1 MSKTTA
7 APKSAVSKETETK
20 TPDYGYLAE
29 KDPSSLHH
37 ALKAFIEDHNGPEV
51 DIKTI
56 QAVLSA
62 HGTFQKSEYNKN
74 REDYK
79 PRTAASIYKG
89 GVTTSK
95 NFEWVV
101 NPETG
106 ESERVEVQTE
116 EAPKEVEAPK
126 TETKAPARRTR
137 KAPAKTETK
146 VEAPKAPARRTR
158 KPAAA
163 AK

>member
-1 MSKTTA
+1 MSNTTTA
-7 APKSAVSKETETK
+7 KVPNYA
-20 TPDYGYLAE
+20 YLAE

-37 ALKAFIEDHNGPEV
+37 ALKAFIEDHGGPEV

-62 HGTFQKSEYNKN
+62 HGTFQKSDYNKK

-95 NFEWVV
+95 NFEWVI

-106 ESERVEVQTE
+106 EAEQVEVQAQKA
-116 EAPKEVEAPK
+116 EAPKEAEAPATK
-126 TETKAPARRTR
+126 KAPARRTPAKAQA
-137 KAPAKTETK
+137 KAPAKTTTT
-146 VEAPKAPARRTR
+146 RRPR
-158 KPAAA
+158 KTAAA
-163 AK
+163 TK

>member
-7 APKSAVSKETETK
+7 AKAPNYA
-20 TPDYGYLAE
+20 YLAE

-37 ALKAFIEDHNGPEV
+37 ALKAFIEDHGGPEV

-62 HGTFQKSEYNKN
+62 HGTFQKSDYNKN
-74 REDYK
+74 REEYK
-79 PRTAASIYKG
+79 ARTAASIYKG

-95 NFEWVV
+95 NFEWVI

-106 ESERVEVQTE
+106 EEEQVEVQ
-116 EAPKEVEAPK
+116 
-126 TETKAPARRTR
+126 
-137 KAPAKTETK
+137 
-146 VEAPKAPARRTR
+146 APKAPAKAPAKAAAPKAAPAPKKAPVRRTR
-158 KPAAA
+158 TTKAPAS
-163 AK
+163 K

>member
-7 APKSAVSKETETK
+7 AKAPNYA
-20 TPDYGYLAE
+20 YLAE

-37 ALKAFIEDHNGPEV
+37 ALKAFIEDHGGPEV

-62 HGTFQKSEYNKN
+62 HGTFQKSDYNKN

-95 NFEWVV
+95 NFEWVI

-106 ESERVEVQTE
+106 EEEQVEVQ
-116 EAPKEVEAPK
+116 
-126 TETKAPARRTR
+126 
-137 KAPAKTETK
+137 
-146 VEAPKAPARRTR
+146 APKAPAKAPAKAAAPKAAPAPKKAPVRRTR
-158 KPAAA
+158 TTKAPAS
-163 AK
+163 K

>member
-1 MSKTTA
+1 MSKTAT
-7 APKSAVSKETETK
+7 APK
-20 TPDYGYLAE
+20 TPNYAYLADKE
-29 KDPSSLHH
+29 PSNLHH
-37 ALKAFIEDHNGPEV
+37 ALKAFIQDHEGPEV
-51 DIKTI
+51 DLKTI

-62 HGTFQKSEYNKN
+62 HGAFQKSDYNKN

-95 NFEWVV
+95 NFEQYVI

-106 ESERVEVQTE
+106 EEERVQ
-116 EAPKEVEAPK
+116 
-126 TETKAPARRTR
+126 
-137 KAPAKTETK
+137 
-146 VEAPKAPARRTR
+146 VEAPKAEEPKAVEAPKKAPARKTPAATEKKAPVRRTR

-163 AK
+163 KTEAAK